1 METKQNSGA
10 LFTNK
15 KKEKETQPDYTGKVN
30 VNGKDM
36 DISAWVKEG
45 KNGKYLSLSFKEPY
59 VKIKGESLD
68 NFHYRIDSKDDMPF

>member
-1 METKQNSGA
+1 METKNNSGA

-36 DISAWVKEG
+36 EISAWIKEG
-45 KNGKYLSLSFKEPY
+45 KNGKFLSLSFKEPFK
-59 VKIKGESLD
+59 KIVNVNTD
-68 NFHYRIDSKDDMPF
+68 TFRIDSKDDMPF

>member
-1 METKQNSGA
+1 METKNNSGA

-15 KKEKETQPDYTGKVN
+15 KKEKEMQPDYTGKVN

-59 VKIKGESLD
+59 IKPSNIPTD
-68 NFHYRIDSKDDMPF
+68 NFRIDSKDDLPF

>member
-59 VKIKGESLD
+59 VKPNVNNAGGINSQ
-68 NFHYRIDSKDDMPF
+68 HDDMPF

>member
-1 METKQNSGA
+1 METKNNSGA

-59 VKIKGESLD
+59 KKPIYNIPSD
-68 NFHYRIDSKDDMPF
+68 NFRIDSKDDLPF

>member
-1 METKQNSGA
+1 METKNNSGA

-59 VKIKGESLD
+59 VKAAPSEQPNVKHDDSL
-68 NFHYRIDSKDDMPF
+68 PF